1 MFYYTDFTLNT
12 ITNEM
17 EYQPVE
23 ISSKLLFYKWWHN
36 EWSIGYIWN
45 YCFISLKK
53 CYAKCIELNN
63 FINND

>member
-23 ISSKLLFYKWWHN
+23 ISTKLLFYKWWHN

-53 CYAKCIELNN
+53 CYTKCVELNN
-63 FINND
+63 FIKND